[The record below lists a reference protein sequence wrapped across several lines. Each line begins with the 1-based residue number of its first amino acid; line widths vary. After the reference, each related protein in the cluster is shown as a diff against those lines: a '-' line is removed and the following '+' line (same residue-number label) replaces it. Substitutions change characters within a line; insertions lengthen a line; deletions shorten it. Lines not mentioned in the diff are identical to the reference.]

1 MIQARAVFAAFAL
14 VLLSGCGTLLGGAT
28 TPLDAFDL
36 RAPQVA
42 SVARATGRSLVVE
55 IPDAGGA
62 LDTDRIMIR
71 PNPLQAQYLPGA
83 RWTDEAPQML
93 QTILLRALEDTNA
106 LRYVGRR
113 PLGGLGDI
121 ALVSELTD
129 LQAEVGPEDAVVAR
143 MRITA
148 RMVRESDSEVL
159 SSRSFQAR
167 VPIASTETM
176 DVVQGLNA
184 ASDVVIGEMVDW
196 VLRQIGSGPTS

>member
-1 MIQARAVFAAFAL
+1 M
-14 VLLSGCGTLLGGAT
+14 LLSGCGTLLGGAT

-196 VLRQIGSGPTS
+196 VLRQIGAGPTS